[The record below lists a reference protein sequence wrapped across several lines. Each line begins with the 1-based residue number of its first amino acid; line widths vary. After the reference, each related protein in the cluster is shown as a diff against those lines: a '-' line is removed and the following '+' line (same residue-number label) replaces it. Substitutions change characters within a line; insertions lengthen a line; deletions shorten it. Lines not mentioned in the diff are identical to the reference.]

1 LSFGVPALARQPEEV
16 TMLYRTALYPADPFA
31 LMRRLSED
39 LDSLAFG
46 TTRSFPALNVWQS
59 DEAAAITAELPGVLS
74 GSLDIQVKDNVLTLS
89 GERRAPELPEGAT
102 WHRRERAFGRFTRAI
117 RLPFRVDPEKVEA
130 RFVDGVLRIAVG
142 RPDEDKPRRIA
153 IKAA

>member
-1 LSFGVPALARQPEEV
+1 
-16 TMLYRTALYPADPFA
+16 MLYRTTLYPADPFA
-31 LMRRLSED
+31 LMRRLSDEI
-39 LDSLAFG
+39 DSMVFG
-46 TTRSFPALNVWQS
+46 AARAFPALNVWQS
-59 DEAAAITAELPGVLS
+59 DEAAAITAELPGVEP
-74 GSLDIQVKDNVLTLS
+74 GDIDIQMKDNVLTLS
-89 GERRAPELPEGAT
+89 GERRAPDLPEGAI

-130 RFVDGVLRIAVG
+130 RFADGVLRIAVG